1 MDIRAIITFVA
12 HHSDQFI
19 GASLVLILI
28 TGMIL
33 LIRSIKEKDSD
44 GAGGSATVQIDAA
57 TIEEAMKRVLS
68 NQPLTIAA
76 GASAGG
82 AIASGGGADAAAI
95 ERMNQALAER
105 DAKIEQMSKE
115 LEAMRAQVASAASG
129 GGGGGDGASA
139 LELNALK
146 AKLDEMQ
153 ARLAEYEIIEDDIAD
168 LSMFK
173 EENARLKSEIED
185 LKNKISAI
193 PVAAPAPAAPVAA
206 VAAPA
211 PAPPPPEVKFEKSD
225 KFELDPND
233 DIMKEFAAAM
243 QVQRAPPTE
252 VSSGIPK
259 APDLSPLGTDPQ
271 AAIDAM
277 LNQAQNELSTK
288 TPVEAPAPAPAPAS
302 VDPQAAIDA
311 MFSQA
316 DPQDEVDSILAQAEA
331 EAAAKTA
338 APLDPQAEIDAMLA
352 QAAANAEPA
361 PDPQA
366 EIDAMLAQAAA
377 EPTIDPQA
385 NVDAMFA
392 QASEPAAEPA
402 GETPADPQSEIDS
415 ILAQAAAES
424 KEPTV
429 AAVPN
434 QVQPN
439 EIEDLLGGTPDPDK
453 MLSEVASLEADS
465 GSEASALEDTLD
477 TDKLLAEVG
486 GLEAEKDKANDGDDL
501 LAEFKS

>member
-277 LNQAQNELSTK
+277 
-288 TPVEAPAPAPAPAS
+288 
-302 VDPQAAIDA
+302 
-311 MFSQA
+311 FSQA